1 MRLYIIALLCVT
13 SLVACKRQK
22 PEPPPPPPP
31 VDVNAKEPTLAE
43 MNEAIQVWFTSRGR
57 PPENLEDLAKAH
69 FISKVPTP
77 PAGRQYV
84 IDKEKLRV
92 VLQ

>member
-1 MRLYIIALLCVT
+1 MRLLVIGLLCLT

-22 PEPPPPPPP
+22 PVPPPPPPP

-43 MNEAIQVWFTSRGR
+43 MNEAVQAWVTSRGR
-57 PPENLEDLAKAH
+57 APESLEELAKAR

-84 IDKEKLRV
+84 IDKDKFRV